1 MMLWKILVL
10 LVKWIYRNKK
20 GGVCMAIKS
29 SNQITFTEHKRIVEI
44 KEWYLATSA
53 GTGITT
59 ETAGW
64 TTDIQTIDYTNKY
77 LWNYEEVVY
86 SIGSS
91 DISDPVIIGF
101 YGKGEDGRGIISIVN
116 YYQITTD
123 MTVPSTDKLW
133 QTKVPLLSPT
143 NKYLWNYEII
153 TYTDNTTTQTDPAI
167 IGVYGDSGTAA
178 ITFEIYSV
186 HGFMFKEDLKSIEL
200 KIAAFDGGEAIT
212 NATYTWEWWNDS
224 LNNGDGGYSV
234 IIQDTPEQ
242 FIIINESDE
251 YAFAS
256 LKCTMSYNG
265 KLYEDYAV
273 LTNET
278 VIYTSMVKFFDGS
291 NIFHADDLYLVAYV
305 ELYQNNHKVET
316 ISANTYC
323 SGVST
328 VSQSGVITANLNNN
342 FVDGDKM
349 YFIYQN
355 NNLYEVV
362 LGEYQS
368 GVWSV
373 VENVTQYTYTNSLY
387 STISSNIIAI
397 SKESINKAQN
407 IDFTISKNGI
417 DISSTHINVIDSN
430 DPIISGNEP
439 ENPIYNQLWLDTSV
453 TPHVLKVFE
462 QVEGEDVVRWVECMD
477 KIGGNVF
484 TSKPTSYFAGDL
496 WVLAVGEVCEQF
508 GPGSMLKATTT
519 STTFD
524 TSHWI
529 DADAE
534 YTELKDNIKQYFAF
548 DPDTGLRIGQTNQ
561 KFYVNIGSTEMG
573 FYDNSKGQNQKVVNI
588 GNNAATIKNLTVE
601 DNAAFNCN
609 TTFNKQVQFYDFVWK
624 TEINGSLSL
633 AIAT

>member
-1 MMLWKILVL
+1 
-10 LVKWIYRNKK
+10 
-20 GGVCMAIKS
+20 MAIKS
-29 SNQITFTEHKRIVEI
+29 SNQITFTEHKKIVEI
-44 KEWYLATSA
+44 KEWYLATSTGA
-53 GTGITT
+53 GITT
-59 ETAGW
+59 ETVGW
-64 TTDIQTIDYTNKY
+64 TTDMQTIDYTNKY
-77 LWNYEEVVY
+77 LWNYEEVIY

-91 DISDPVIIGF
+91 DISEPVIIGF
-101 YGKGEDGRGIISIVN
+101 YGKGDAGKGIANIVN
-116 YYQITTD
+116 YYQITQDLIAPET
-123 MTVPSTDKLW
+123 PSVDSSSSWSDTSIV
-133 QTKVPLLSPT
+133 TNLSPT
-143 NKYLWNYEII
+143 NKYLWNYESII
-153 TYTDNTTTQTDPAI
+153 YTDGTTTNTDPAI
-167 IGVYGDSGTAA
+167 IGVYGDSGANA
-178 ITFEIYSV
+178 IAFEIYSI
-186 HGFMFKEDLKSIEL
+186 HGFIFKEDLTSIEL

-256 LKCTMSYNG
+256 LKCTMSYNS

-316 ISANTYC
+316 ISTNTYC

-417 DISSTHINVIDSN
+417 DVSSTHINVIDSN

-462 QVEGEDVVRWVECMD
+462 QIEGEDAGRWVECMD
-477 KIGGNVF
+477 KIGGNIF

-496 WVLAVGEVCEQF
+496 WVLAVGEICESF

-548 DPDTGLRIGQTNQ
+548 DTDTGLRIGQTNQ
-561 KFYVNIGSTEMG
+561 KFYVNISSTEMG
-573 FYDNSKGQNQKVVNI
+573 FYDNSNGQNQKVVNI

-601 DNAAFNCN
+601 DDAEFNCN
-609 TTFNKQVQFYDFVWK
+609 TTFNNQVQFCDFVWK